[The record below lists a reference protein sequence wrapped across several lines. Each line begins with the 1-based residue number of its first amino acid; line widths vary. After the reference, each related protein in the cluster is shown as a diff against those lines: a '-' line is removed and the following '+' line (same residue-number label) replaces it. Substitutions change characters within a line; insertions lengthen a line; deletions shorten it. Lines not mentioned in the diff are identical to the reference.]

1 MLTQGYLSLNWPITY
16 PEYVA
21 ITPSPKMRRKPGTSP
36 TVASTEGSDSM
47 PSEIVSAIMT
57 ITRSALCL
65 VALGCTVL
73 VLLTHTSLPARADKL
88 GLLS

>member
-1 MLTQGYLSLNWPITY
+1 MTY

-21 ITPSPKMRRKPGTSP
+21 MTPSPKMRRKPGTSP
-36 TVASTEGSDSM
+36 TVASTEGNDSI

-57 ITRSALCL
+57 IARSALRL
-65 VALGCTVL
+65 VPLSRMVL
-73 VLLTHTSLPARADKL
+73 VLLTHTSLPAKADDL

>member
-1 MLTQGYLSLNWPITY
+1 MTY

-21 ITPSPKMRRKPGTSP
+21 ITPSPKMSRKPGTSP

-57 ITRSALCL
+57 VARLASRLMALSRM
-65 VALGCTVL
+65 VL
-73 VLLTHTSLPARADKL
+73 VLLTHTSLPARADNL
-88 GLLS
+88 ELLS